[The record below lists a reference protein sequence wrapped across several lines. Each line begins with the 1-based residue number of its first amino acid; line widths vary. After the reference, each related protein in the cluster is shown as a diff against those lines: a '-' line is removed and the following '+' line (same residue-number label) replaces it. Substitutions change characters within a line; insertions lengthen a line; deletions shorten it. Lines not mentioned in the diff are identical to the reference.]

1 MISDHDEILR
11 RIADDRGMVI
21 GKTGVIAIREALSE
35 LKALRILCR
44 RAGERLHAKARRDN
58 VAPDPEM
65 GWWHPDGDLIEAL
78 EEAGR

>member
-1 MISDHDEILR
+1 MT
-11 RIADDRGMVI
+11 DD
-21 GKTGVIAIREALSE
+21 TTPTEALE
-35 LKALRILCR
+35 WALANTPGGAEALARAEVERLRLLCR
-44 RAGERLHAKARRDN
+44 RAGERLRAKARRDN